1 MAKLI
6 DSSDLRDM
14 SLSDLKKHAKQLRRS
29 GYPISG
35 YSKLS
40 DIPDDKSKL
49 RKMIRHA
56 QKAGKASGSHKKASP
71 KASSPKSECNSGFDN
86 ITHCQKKSSAKKVR
100 SLAEDCGLDMDEFNT
115 KTKQCEELMK
125 RQKKSSSS
133 KKKKT
138 PTKTTVTA
146 LKNTDAYKKLD
157 KLKKKDDKNP
167 DLQDKARELKITYG
181 DQDGDN
187 ISMGKLRKHELIL
200 AILKKKGVKT
210 PTPKKSKTPTPKK
223 SKTPTPPMKKKSKKK
238 KSKTPTPPM
247 KKKSKKKKSKT
258 PTPPM
263 KKKSKTPTPPM
274 KKKSKKKKSKTPTP
288 PMKKKSKK
296 TFTGRKIIGVNTVLN
311 DTNPTTL
318 PDPWSEEGL
327 KRKKLIQQVA
337 LATGRSKSFYKD
349 WTSRDLRDR
358 LEGLEIEDARYL
370 TKSNEQAM
378 ADELEARRIMIN
390 DIISITGEKSS
401 VYKGYNFDEVMDRF
415 NQLYEDQEIEEEMS
429 SDDEPIIKKKTPT
442 PVSSSEDD
450 SSDDEP
456 IIKKKIPTLVSDE
469 DESDRPDEDES
480 SDESDRPDEDTEV
493 VDVESTLANVIAGQK
508 KIGELANVQR
518 SILKCMGLLS

>member
-40 DIPDDKSKL
+40 DTPDDKSTL

-56 QKAGKASGSHKKASP
+56 QKAGKTNGSHKKESP
-71 KASSPKSECNSGFDN
+71 KASSPKSECDSGFDN

-138 PTKTTVTA
+138 PTKTPVTA

-210 PTPKKSKTPTPKK
+210 S
-223 SKTPTPPMKKKSKKK
+223 TPPMKK

-288 PMKKKSKK
+288 PMKKKSK
-296 TFTGRKIIGVNTVLN
+296 TTLTGRKIIGVNTALN

-442 PVSSSEDD
+442 PVSSSEES

-456 IIKKKIPTLVSDE
+456 IIKKKIPTPVSDE

-480 SDESDRPDEDTEV
+480 SDEESDRPDEDTEV

-508 KIGELANVQR
+508 KIGELANVQK

>member
-40 DIPDDKSKL
+40 DTPDDKSTL

-56 QKAGKASGSHKKASP
+56 QKAGKTNGSHKKESP
-71 KASSPKSECNSGFDN
+71 KASSPKSECDSGFDN

-138 PTKTTVTA
+138 PTKTPVTA

-210 PTPKKSKTPTPKK
+210 S
-223 SKTPTPPMKKKSKKK
+223 
-238 KSKTPTPPM
+238 
-247 KKKSKKKKSKT
+247 
-258 PTPPM
+258 TPPM
-263 KKKSKTPTPPM
+263 KKKSKTTL
-274 KKKSKKKKSKTPTP
+274 
-288 PMKKKSKK
+288 
-296 TFTGRKIIGVNTVLN
+296 TGRKIIGVNTALN

-442 PVSSSEDD
+442 PVSSSEES

-456 IIKKKIPTLVSDE
+456 IIKKKIPTPVSDE

-480 SDESDRPDEDTEV
+480 SDEESDRPDEDTEV

-508 KIGELANVQR
+508 KIGELANVQK